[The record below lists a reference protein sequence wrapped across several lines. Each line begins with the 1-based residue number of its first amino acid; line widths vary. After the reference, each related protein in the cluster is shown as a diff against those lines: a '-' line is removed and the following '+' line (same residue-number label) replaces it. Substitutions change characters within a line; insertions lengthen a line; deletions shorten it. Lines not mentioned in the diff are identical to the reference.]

1 MPANNSRG
9 KRPESKRLLCIWV
22 LMTLSFLTD
31 AGSSLEL
38 GDIEEINKKLCI
50 VCPKHKYKITLAEG
64 EGLYKATNPAE
75 KVPTPQWYSKGIKQR
90 VHKVTEVDEDIFV
103 TLSTCPGW
111 VESDYYQ
118 SEKGRAELRKAQ
130 ESKDGE
136 EDVNADED
144 V

>member
-1 MPANNSRG
+1 DNTTLCRLEQTSTIQDARFTRYTANRSRT
-9 KRPESKRLLCIWV
+9 RC
-22 LMTLSFLTD
+22 
-31 AGSSLEL
+31 SLEL
-38 GDIEEINKKLCI
+38 GDIEEINNKLCI

-64 EGLYKATNPAE
+64 EGLYKATNPTE
-75 KVPTPQWYSKGIKQR
+75 KVPIPQWYSKGMKQR

-103 TLSTCPGW
+103 TLSNCPGW

-118 SEKGRAELRKAQ
+118 TEKGRAELRKAQ
-130 ESKDGE
+130 ESEVGE